1 MYVSKISTACP
12 RQRGTLLITHNQYL
26 LLRHSLSME
35 EERKK
40 INFYFGAYCKVV
52 NSAHLW
58 HIISK
63 SNFSQEAYLPV
74 KKNETRERLILC
86 INATLQKKAKEI
98 VVLNLKEISAFTD
111 YMIICSG
118 TSEREVQAIAQAIQL
133 FLKKAEIKPMG
144 IEGEANGQWVLLD
157 YDDVVISVFYEPV
170 RTFYNIE
177 NLWDAP
183 RMNIDENKKE
193 IKRLNKEMA

>member
-1 MYVSKISTACP
+1 
-12 RQRGTLLITHNQYL
+12 
-26 LLRHSLSME
+26 
-35 EERKK
+35 
-40 INFYFGAYCKVV
+40 
-52 NSAHLW
+52 
-58 HIISK
+58 
-63 SNFSQEAYLPV
+63 LPA
-74 KKNETRERLILC
+74 KKNETKERLLLC
-86 INATLQKKAKEI
+86 INATLQKKAKDI

-118 TSEREVQAIAQAIQL
+118 TSERQVQAISAGIRE

-170 RTFYNIE
+170 RAFYNIE

-193 IKRLNKEMA
+193 IKKLNKEMA